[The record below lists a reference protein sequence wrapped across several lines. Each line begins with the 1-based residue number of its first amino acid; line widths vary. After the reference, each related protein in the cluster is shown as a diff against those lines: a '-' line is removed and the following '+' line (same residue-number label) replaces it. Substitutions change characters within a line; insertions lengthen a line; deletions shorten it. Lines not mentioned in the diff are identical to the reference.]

1 MTNDNEDMT
10 DKFNVKFIKVKN
22 AITKMTDLSLSFIK
36 NAKLSLLF

>member
-1 MTNDNEDMT
+1 MINDKKNIT

-22 AITKMTDLSLSFIK
+22 AMTEMTDFSFSFIK

>member
-1 MTNDNEDMT
+1 MINDEKDMT

-22 AITKMTDLSLSFIK
+22 MMTEIINFSLSFIK